1 MISTVIT
8 KNYYYYYY
16 YSRYRGCSGT
26 SNGSMGMG
34 QLISSSLSSVLDIP
48 VLSTPSYCWDTVH
61 CRIISNNNNNVTI
74 GTGAKYFGNITGKR
88 EREKEQE
95 FKAEKSRKLYMY
107 MYLHVLS
114 F

>member
-1 MISTVIT
+1 
-8 KNYYYYYY
+8 
-16 YSRYRGCSGT
+16 
-26 SNGSMGMG
+26 MG

-88 EREKEQE
+88 EREKEREREREKEQE